1 MWPEQLLAKLSSGMN
16 KPSAQTLVLP
26 EKMRDLL
33 APLPLSRIKG
43 LGGDLGAKVQV
54 SRGQYT
60 RSNAFHLCSPLSRA
74 LGIRWHAGLQADLNV
89 TTVSDLW
96 AVPMTRLEQLYGP
109 STGRRNIFTHTV
121 ACGAGRKSVLATK
134 H

>member
-1 MWPEQLLAKLSSGMN
+1 MN

-33 APLPLSRIKG
+33 ASLPLSRIKG

-54 SRGQYT
+54 SRGQCT
-60 RSNAFHLCSPLSRA
+60 RFNAYHLYSPLSCA
-74 LGIRWHAGLQADLNV
+74 CGIRRHANLQADLNV

-109 STGRRNIFTHTV
+109 STGRQIIFTQTQWH
-121 ACGAGRKSVLATK
+121 AVLEERAYWQRSIDSRMG
-134 H
+134 